1 MHRIGNIHK
10 YARRICGSAPCSS
23 PPPQMMKRK
32 KEKYGWEFIFLRA
45 NIGAM
50 ETVPVSAS
58 GRDRAVTYHSDSGCT
73 RLNYAVMSGTI
84 CAVRKT
90 GTLSV
95 DWKTRSDEDFKKR
108 KKK

>member
-1 MHRIGNIHK
+1 MHHIGNTHK

-23 PPPQMMKRK
+23 PPPQMMKRQ

-45 NIGAM
+45 NI
-50 ETVPVSAS
+50 
-58 GRDRAVTYHSDSGCT
+58 D
-73 RLNYAVMSGTI
+73 AVMSGTT